1 MKQTSIFDIFEENED
16 IKSEQTEVQPEIRP
30 TAQKVVDEPKLNGK
44 KKMDNKKINELF
56 GIKESFEL
64 PERLMTVLMDK
75 EQREKT
81 FNEFLQYDFDFSH
94 DCLRDYFQ
102 DEHAAR
108 SALKQDYTPDCLCD
122 LIAALMPDTDKIID
136 ICSGT
141 GALTIGT
148 GRNVYFQCEELSKMS
163 IPILLF
169 NLAIRGMNAT
179 VLQKNVLDRTIEK
192 IYKVTKNGQFSDIDI
207 CINYNEEK
215 TKVVI
220 SNPPYSLPWTPKQD
234 ERFNGYTLAPKGA
247 ADYAFVLDGVSR
259 LTDDGTAFFILP
271 HGVLFRGNAEAKI
284 RQQLIDNNLID
295 AVIGLPN
302 NTFLNTSIPVFVLVL
317 KKNRQRTDILFID
330 SSKTFEKKGKQN
342 ILTREHLETI
352 ADTYWNRK
360 TVDKYS
366 YVATLQ
372 EIKDSDYN
380 LNISRFVDTYVKEEL
395 PSIKEITDDIIR
407 TRLEMAKAEKELLK
421 MLNELVGDDEYNEA
435 KENFCKYLR
444 EQDVVGEV
452 MLEWIE
458 MQGLERRTDELVKNA
473 KKERKPILELCE
485 FERVKKGKVYKA
497 GTVYIQLSA
506 TDGVVRFLEE
516 DKELETKYG
525 VFIPKG
531 DYICPRYV
539 FYMLDFEMEAFL
551 ARYQCG
557 MNINPDIFKYLKVT
571 YYTNYKDQVEL
582 CLMLDGI
589 QEKYDNEAEQK
600 KEWEYIKKY
609 HLDGMFCG
617 AIK

>member
-1 MKQTSIFDIFEENED
+1 MREQLSIFDLIESDRAIEPSTIAPEE
-16 IKSEQTEVQPEIRP
+16 RP
-30 TAQKVVDEPKLNGK
+30 ASTKVTSHAPDTSNK
-44 KKMDNKKINELF
+44 KKLDNKTINALF
-56 GIKESFEL
+56 GIRESFEL
-64 PERLMTVLMDK
+64 PEKLLTVLMDK
-75 EQREKT
+75 AEREKI

-94 DCLRDYFQ
+94 DGLRDYFQ

-108 SALKQDYTPDCLCD
+108 SELKQDYTPDCICD
-122 LIAALMPDTDKIID
+122 LISMLMPETDKIID

-163 IPILLF
+163 VPILLF

-179 VLQKNVLDRTIEK
+179 VLQKNVLDRTVEK
-192 IYKVTKNGQFSDIDI
+192 IYKVTNNGQFSDIDI
-207 CINYNEEK
+207 CINFKEEK

-220 SNPPYSLPWTPKQD
+220 SNPPYSLPWTPIQD
-234 ERFNGYTLAPKGA
+234 ERFDSYPLAPKGA
-247 ADYAFVLDGVSR
+247 ADYAFVLDGISR

-271 HGVLFRGNAEAKI
+271 HGVLFRGNAEGKI
-284 RQQLIDNNLID
+284 RQQLVDNNLID
-295 AVIGLPN
+295 AVIGLPY

-372 EIKDSDYN
+372 EIKDNDYN
-380 LNISRFVDTYVKEEL
+380 LNIPRYVDTYVKEEL
-395 PSIKEITDDIIR
+395 PSIGEITKDIINS
-407 TRLEMAKAEKELLK
+407 RLEMAKAEKELLK
-421 MLNELVGDDEYNEA
+421 MLNEIVGDEAYNEA
-435 KENFCKYLR
+435 KEDFCKYLR
-444 EQDVVGEV
+444 EQDVIGEA
-452 MLEWIE
+452 MLEWCE
-458 MQGLERRTDELVKNA
+458 LQALERRTDELVKNA
-473 KKERKPILELCE
+473 KKERKHILDLCE

-497 GTVYIQLSA
+497 GTIYIQLSA
-506 TDGVVRFLEE
+506 TDGVVRFLAE

-525 VFIPKG
+525 VFIPKDG
-531 DYICPRYV
+531 ECPRYLYYV
-539 FYMLDFEMEAFL
+539 LDFEIEAFL

-557 MNINPDIFKYLKVT
+557 MNINPDIFKYLQVT
-571 YYTNYKDQVEL
+571 YYSNYNDQTEL
-582 CLMLDGI
+582 CRMLDGV
-589 QEKYDNEAEQK
+589 QAHFDNELKQK
-600 KEWEYIKKY
+600 EDWEYFKKY
-609 HLDGMFCG
+609 HLDGMFV
-617 AIK
+617 